1 MRYIIHGDDLVSS
14 RSYLNSLKSQYQE
27 VINIEDKKNSAAEYL
42 DAVINQPLF
51 SKKTLVVLENY
62 GGSEKIYELQTAS
75 DLAFWWPR
83 SLQNV
88 PAADEI
94 VHFKNQSAFG
104 IFRYADSI
112 GQRQERTALVLLEKL
127 IEERVPAEKIT
138 VMLARQIKMIG
149 QILDGDLDKV
159 SSSEFVRKKLY
170 QQSKNWDFRRIQEAL
185 MLMFSIDIKIKKG
198 EAKPESALTFLTHKL
213 CS

>member
-1 MRYIIHGDDLVSS
+1 MRYVIHGDDLVSS
-14 RSYLNSLKSQYQE
+14 RNYLNSLKSQYQE

-42 DAVINQPLF
+42 DTVINQPLF
-51 SKKTLVVLENY
+51 NKKTLIILENY
-62 GGSEKIYELQTAS
+62 GGSEKIYELQTAL

-88 PAADEI
+88 PTADKV
-94 VHFKNQSAFG
+94 VHFRNQSAFG

-127 IEERVPAEKIT
+127 IEEKVPAEKIT
-138 VMLARQIKMIG
+138 AMLARQVKLIG
-149 QILDGDLDKV
+149 QILDGELDRV

-185 MLMFSIDIKIKKG
+185 MLMFSVDIKIKRG
-198 EAKPESALTFLTHKL
+198 EVKPESALTFLTHKL

>member
-138 VMLARQIKMIG
+138 VMLARQIKIIG

-159 SSSEFVRKKLY
+159 SSSEFVRKNLD
-170 QQSKNWDFRRIQEAL
+170 QQSKNWDSKRIQESL
-185 MLMFSIDIKIKKG
+185 MLMFSVDIKIKRG
-198 EAKPESALTFLTHKL
+198 EVKPESALTFLTHKL